1 MNNAKRTK
9 NLIEMYS
16 EDLAAN
22 LAKED
27 DISEVTVFWEV
38 PYHLEGQNIAKFTYT
53 KSGEGMAI
61 GERWYDPSLKEVRM
75 NINIKVYLHTKGTN
89 FFQSGIF
96 WF

>member
-27 DISEVTVFWEV
+27 AISEITVFWEV
-38 PYHLEGQNIAKFTYT
+38 PSHLEGKNIAKFTY
-53 KSGEGMAI
+53 KRKGENMII
-61 GERWYDPSLKEVRM
+61 GERWYDPSLR
-75 NINIKVYLHTKGTN
+75 
-89 FFQSGIF
+89 
-96 WF
+96 